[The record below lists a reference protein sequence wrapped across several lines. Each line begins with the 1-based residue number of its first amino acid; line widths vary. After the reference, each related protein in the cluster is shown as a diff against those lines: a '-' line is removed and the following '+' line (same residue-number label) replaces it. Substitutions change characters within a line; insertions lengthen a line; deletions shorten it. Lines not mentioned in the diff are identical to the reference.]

1 MVLLDFILFSIYLLF
16 ILLSLFFIQKLFVF
30 LDFKYIILNGE
41 EVAEYKKEQERAK
54 EENSPGKGH
63 FLILMTLAVTLFLP
77 LIIIILSYNDII
89 NGISEFS
96 IKMAVFAS
104 AAMIVGGTLVMMV
117 QDKKD
122 GENK

>member
-1 MVLLDFILFSIYLLF
+1 VILIDFISFSIYLLF
-16 ILLSLFFIQKLFVF
+16 ILMSLFFIQKLFIF
-30 LDFKYIILNGE
+30 LDYKYIITKGE
-41 EVAEYKKEQERAK
+41 EVAEHKKEQERAR
-54 EENSPGKGH
+54 EDNSPEKGH
-63 FLILMTLAVTLFLP
+63 FLILTTLAVTLFLP

-104 AAMIVGGTLVMMV
+104 AAMIIGGTLVMMV

-122 GENK
+122 GETK